1 MPLQVRKI
9 HNAGSILIAAALALG
24 VWGAWAGFIAGDAF
38 SIPHQV
44 SGHIG
49 IMLAGGLLKL
59 GYVFRLASEH
69 EARQY
74 A

>member
-1 MPLQVRKI
+1 MPAQVRKV
-9 HNAGSILIAAALALG
+9 HKLGSVLIAAALALG
-24 VWGAWAGFIAGDAF
+24 MWGAWVGFFAGDAF

-59 GYVFRLASEH
+59 GYVLRLASEY
-69 EARQY
+69 EARQIV
-74 A
+74 